1 MTDKEIADLAI
12 QTLQELV
19 YGDILT
25 MEAAEI
31 LGKLKY
37 LQSQLLLEKAQPVDS
52 TIDGLDAIKTT

>member
-12 QTLQELV
+12 QTLQKLV
-19 YGDILT
+19 YGDILK

-37 LQSQLLLEKAQPVDS
+37 LQSQL
-52 TIDGLDAIKTT
+52 

>member
-37 LQSQLLLEKAQPVDS
+37 LQSQL
-52 TIDGLDAIKTT
+52 